1 MLGFAICGSF
11 CNFKEILPLMSD
23 AKHIYK
29 EILPIMS
36 YNARNTDTRFF
47 KAEDFYEKVLEI
59 AERDVICTV
68 ADAEPIGPK
77 KLVDM
82 MVICPCTGNTLSK
95 LAYGITDTPVTMAV
109 KSHLRSGGRLLI
121 ALSTNDALSGSF
133 EAIARM
139 RNRKNVFFVP
149 MYQDDSEKKPSSLTF
164 VKPLF
169 ISALKEAYSG
179 KQLEPMFTQK

>member
-11 CNFKEILPLMSD
+11 CNFKEILPLVSD
-23 AKHIYK
+23 TKLKYQ

-47 KAEDFYEKVLEI
+47 NADDFYNKLKQI
-59 AERDVICTV
+59 CEREAICSIV
-68 ADAEPIGPK
+68 DAEPIGPK

-109 KSHLRSGGRLLI
+109 KSHLRSGGKLLI

-139 RNRKNVFFVP
+139 KNRKNVFFVP
-149 MYQDDSEKKPSSLTF
+149 MYQDDTEKKPSSLTF

-169 ISALKEAYSG
+169 MSALEKAYEG

>member
-23 AKHIYK
+23 AKRKYN

-36 YNARNTDTRFF
+36 YNARKLDTRFF
-47 KAEDFYEKVLEI
+47 KADDFYKKVTEISEKD
-59 AERDVICTV
+59 AICTI

-109 KSHLRSGGRLLI
+109 KSHLRSGGKLLI

-133 EAIARM
+133 EAIAKM
-139 RNRKNVFFVP
+139 KNRKNVFFVP
-149 MYQDDSEKKPSSLTF
+149 MFQDDSEKKPSSLTF

-169 ISALKEAYSG
+169 MSALEQAYLG
-179 KQLEPMFTQK
+179 KQLEPILSQK